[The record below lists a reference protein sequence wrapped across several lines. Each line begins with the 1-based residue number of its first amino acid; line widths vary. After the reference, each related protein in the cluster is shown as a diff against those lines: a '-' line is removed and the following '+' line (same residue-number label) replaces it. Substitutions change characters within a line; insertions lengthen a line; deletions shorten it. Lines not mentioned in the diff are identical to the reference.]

1 MGGSYVGI
9 TEEGRERAEEAER
22 RDRAVVDMVF
32 GGKDSDWEGFEVQE
46 EEEFVLQVHDGLKVV
61 QWADTTRSGRGP
73 GFAANLPDLGDR
85 AVRPRFCD
93 RPNRARQ
100 EGRLYLVGFH
110 RIVIN
115 R

>member
-1 MGGSYVGI
+1 MWAS
-9 TEEGRERAEEAER
+9 RR
-22 RDRAVVDMVF
+22 RDESGLKKPRDEIGRWSTWFSVVKIVT
-32 GGKDSDWEGFEVQE
+32 GKALECRKKKDL
-46 EEEFVLQVHDGLKVV
+46 VLPVHDGLKVV

-100 EGRLYLVGFH
+100 EGRLCLVGFH